1 MRHAGGCLTMQLV
14 TSLLWAGS
22 APGSGLGT
30 LFCFAVFTSRMAA
43 VNETNKGNILTRH
56 NLINLIPRPAQH
68 SH

>member
-1 MRHAGGCLTMQLV
+1 MCMRHAGGCLTMQLV

-22 APGSGLGT
+22 RLGT

-56 NLINLIPRPAQH
+56 NLINLIPRPVQL
-68 SH
+68 SR